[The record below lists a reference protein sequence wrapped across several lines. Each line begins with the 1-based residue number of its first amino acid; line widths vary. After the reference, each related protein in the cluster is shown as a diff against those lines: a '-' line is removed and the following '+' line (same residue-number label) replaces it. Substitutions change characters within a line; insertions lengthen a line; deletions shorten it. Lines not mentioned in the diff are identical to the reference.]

1 MLECEALHD
10 LPERKG
16 EAFEM
21 TSKRQIKLSMIGWAI
36 LFAIAV
42 ILGLIGLPFW
52 YAGFVIL
59 VSGIV
64 MLVAGI
70 VFAQTS
76 LRTLNS
82 IPQPLPRLE
91 LQTDLV
97 YNRDNQSAFAVITNT
112 GEAPVQVGCTEV
124 HLTYSTMFGPPAL
137 GGNGLDGLSLAPAP
151 IISTLSPGETRKIE
165 IFGPDRQLE
174 IAQQH
179 VSSYAQKVA
188 DEVTAAGSVLK
199 FLQQDKS
206 GIFSIMFRVRWAS
219 GAAWLP
225 SERLQA

>member
-1 MLECEALHD
+1 MNY
-10 LPERKG
+10 
-16 EAFEM
+16 
-21 TSKRQIKLSMIGWAI
+21 KRQIKLSAVGWAI
-36 LFAIAV
+36 LFAVAV
-42 ILGLIGLPFW
+42 ILGLIGLPLW
-52 YAGFVIL
+52 YFAIASIVAVI
-59 VSGIV
+59 VD
-64 MLVAGI
+64 I
-70 VFAQTS
+70 VFAKIK
-76 LRTLNS
+76 LRTQES
-82 IPQPLPRLE
+82 IPQPIPRLE

-97 YNRDNQSAFAVITNT
+97 YNSDSQSAFAVITNT
-112 GEAPVQVGCTEV
+112 GKARVKVGYTRV
-124 HLTYSTMFGPPAL
+124 DLVYSTMSGPPAL
-137 GGNGLDGLSLAPAP
+137 GGNGLDGLSLTPAP
-151 IISTLSPGETRKIE
+151 IIPTLAPGETRKIE